1 MGKIILL
8 DDALSNKI
16 AAGEVVE
23 RPASVVKELV
33 ENSID
38 AGSTIIEIDV
48 EEAGLAKIRIID
60 NGAGIEEEDV
70 LIAFERHATS
80 KIKDENDLFRIRT
93 LGFRG
98 EALPSIASVSRLEI
112 KTSTGEGAGTRVIIE
127 GGHLITNEKAPSRK
141 GTDITINDLF
151 YNTPARLKYMKTIHT
166 ELGNITDLV
175 NRLALAHP
183 EISFRLIHNG
193 RQLLQTTGSGD
204 ARQVL
209 AAIYGMNIVKK
220 MVPITGSSLDFTIN
234 GYVALPEITRAS
246 RNYISTMINGRFIK
260 NYSLVKA
267 IQEGYHTLLPIGRYP
282 IVMINVQ
289 MDPILVDVNVHP
301 SKLEVRLS
309 KEQELNRLVSSIIK
323 ETFKSQQLIPSGYTP
338 PKIERPKSEQTF
350 LELDHL
356 PLDRES
362 GITTNQSTGSGQSP
376 AEKTNPFTQSAA
388 QAPVSKS
395 DGGFSPQVAE
405 AFANLVM
412 MNKEGAKASSV
423 VTKNEQQDPM
433 YFDTE
438 EFDDGQ
444 TAAQHR
450 PHMEKQSMVKQQA
463 LPEQEQQVDNE
474 RTEFEDNPLDEMDE
488 LSEDEH
494 MIDSFP
500 NPAIEAQAED
510 EQVEQQPASRVPPLY
525 PIGQMHGTY
534 IMAQNDKGLY
544 LIDQHA
550 AQERIKYEYFKDKV
564 GQVESQLQ
572 ELLVP
577 LTFDYSLDEALKIEE
592 HKHELE
598 KVGIFLEEFGIN
610 SYIVRAHPVW
620 FPKGEEK
627 QIIEDMIEQ
636 LLLMKKVDI
645 KKLRE
650 EAAIMMSCKASIK
663 ANRHLRNDEIQ
674 ALLDKLRATTDPFT
688 CPHGRP
694 IIIHFST
701 YELEKMFKRVM

>member
-38 AGSTIIEIDV
+38 AGSSIIEIDV

-70 LIAFERHATS
+70 LLAFQRHATS
-80 KIKDENDLFRIRT
+80 KIKDEKDLFRIKT

-98 EALPSIASVSRLEI
+98 EALPSIASVSRLEL
-112 KTSTGEGAGTRVIIE
+112 KTSIGTSAGTRVIIE
-127 GGHLITNEKAPSRK
+127 GNQLVTHEKAPSRK
-141 GTDITINDLF
+141 GTDITVTDLF
-151 YNTPARLKYMKTIHT
+151 FNTPARLKYMKTIHT

-183 EISFRLIHNG
+183 EVSFRLTHNG
-193 RQLLQTTGSGD
+193 RQLLHTNGNGD
-204 ARQVL
+204 VRQVL
-209 AAIYGMNIVKK
+209 AAIYGMNIVKM
-220 MVPITGSSLDFTIN
+220 MVPISGSSLDFTVN
-234 GYVALPEITRAS
+234 GYISMPEVTRAS

-267 IQEGYHTLLPIGRYP
+267 IQEGYHTLLPIGRFP
-282 IVMINVQ
+282 IVMLNIV

-309 KEQELNRLVSSIIK
+309 KEQELNQLVSSLIK
-323 ETFKSQQLIPSGYTP
+323 DVFKTKELIPSGFTA
-338 PKIERPKSEQTF
+338 PKIEKPKSEQTF
-350 LELDHL
+350 LELDHM
-356 PLDRES
+356 PVAVEPAPAGKINIEDSSDVPERRVVEQVIQEKRPVFPDVS
-362 GITTNQSTGSGQSP
+362 VTGSFYDQKPVSIVVPEVEPKQAPSDIFDDESVEIP
-376 AEKTNPFTQSAA
+376 AEVEDSQVGIPAETQESQTFESASPSRIPPF
-388 QAPVSKS
+388 
-395 DGGFSPQVAE
+395 
-405 AFANLVM
+405 
-412 MNKEGAKASSV
+412 
-423 VTKNEQQDPM
+423 
-433 YFDTE
+433 
-438 EFDDGQ
+438 
-444 TAAQHR
+444 
-450 PHMEKQSMVKQQA
+450 
-463 LPEQEQQVDNE
+463 
-474 RTEFEDNPLDEMDE
+474 
-488 LSEDEH
+488 
-494 MIDSFP
+494 
-500 NPAIEAQAED
+500 
-510 EQVEQQPASRVPPLY
+510 Y

-534 IMAQNDKGLY
+534 ILAQNDKGLY

-550 AQERIKYEYFKDKV
+550 AQERIKYEYFKEKV
-564 GQVESQLQ
+564 GQVASELQ

-577 LTFDYSLDEALKIEE
+577 ITLEYSTDEAIKINENLI
-592 HKHELE
+592 ELE
-598 KVGIFLEEFGIN
+598 KVGVFLEEFGLN
-610 SYIVRAHPVW
+610 SYIVHSHPVW

-636 LLLMKKVDI
+636 LLMMKKVDV

-650 EAAIMMSCKASIK
+650 EAAIMMSCKGSIK

-674 ALLDKLRATTDPFT
+674 ALLDKLRTTTDPFT